1 MLEVS
6 KLTLKGNVKPI
17 ERMKKINE
25 YVQTVTVARL
35 DKLNT
40 RQSFVYIYIPPTISP
55 WVYST
60 GKTS

>member
-1 MLEVS
+1 MMLEVS
-6 KLTLKGNVKPI
+6 KLTLKGNAKAI

-40 RQSFVYIYIPPTISP
+40 RQSFVYIPPTIKYVGLLD
-55 WVYST
+55 W
-60 GKTS
+60 